1 MKALLLDRPLISRRQ
16 ILAGMA
22 TAVAIGISPPSA
34 ASTITKARGIS
45 PGLLDDALNAFDRH
59 RAVIQHR
66 DYIGI
71 ADFSLPSWKPRFHIV
86 NLEDG
91 QSRSFLVAH
100 GRGSDPAHQGWLQR
114 FSNLPGSSATSS
126 GAYLT
131 GSDYQG
137 QHGLSQR
144 LTGLD
149 PDNSNAAV
157 RAIVIHSAWY
167 VSHKMIDDHGKL
179 GRSEGCFAFDEADLS
194 AVMSRLK
201 AGRMIYA
208 AKPA

>member
-1 MKALLLDRPLISRRQ
+1 MIRRPPR
-16 ILAGMA
+16 
-22 TAVAIGISPPSA
+22 
-34 ASTITKARGIS
+34 STRTDTLFPYTTLFRS
-45 PGLLDDALNAFDRH
+45 RH

-114 FSNLPGSSATSS
+114 FSHLPGSSATSL

-131 GSDYQG
+131 GSDFQG

-149 PDNSNAAV
+149 PAHSNSAL
-157 RAIVIHSAWY
+157 RANVMLLAWH
-167 VSHKMIDDHGKL
+167 VHHKIN
-179 GRSEGCFAFDEADLS
+179 
-194 AVMSRLK
+194 
-201 AGRMIYA
+201 
-208 AKPA
+208 